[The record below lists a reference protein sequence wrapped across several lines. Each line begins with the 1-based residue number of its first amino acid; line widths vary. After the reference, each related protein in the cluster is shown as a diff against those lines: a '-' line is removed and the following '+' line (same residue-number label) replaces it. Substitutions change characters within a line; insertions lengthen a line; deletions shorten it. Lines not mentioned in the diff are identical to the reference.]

1 MISSKTLLMIAI
13 YHRSLQIFL
22 MSGDASHSLTN
33 NSIMLNQHFTSNGY
47 GAANIQTLVELGF
60 NYANHKE
67 L

>member
-1 MISSKTLLMIAI
+1 
-13 YHRSLQIFL
+13 
-22 MSGDASHSLTN
+22 
-33 NSIMLNQHFTSNGY
+33 MLNQHFTSNGY